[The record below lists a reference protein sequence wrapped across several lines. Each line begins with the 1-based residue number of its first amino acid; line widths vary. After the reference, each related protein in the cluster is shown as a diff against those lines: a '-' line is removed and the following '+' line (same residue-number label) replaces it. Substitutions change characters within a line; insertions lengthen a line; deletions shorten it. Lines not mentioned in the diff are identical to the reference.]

1 MSFQSEL
8 RSFLL
13 ADATIS
19 SLVGT
24 RIYPSVLPAG
34 AALPA
39 VVYFRVGGRTEHKP
53 LKAQTVRTRNF
64 TIQVQAIATKYDE
77 ADALE
82 EAIFARLNETSST
95 IAPRPL
101 GETQDLYDEQTR
113 QYITTS
119 DYSIWYTPA

>member
-13 ADATIS
+13 ADATLTA
-19 SLVGT
+19 LVGS

-34 AALPA
+34 ATLPA
-39 VVYFRVGGRTEHKP
+39 IVYFRVGGRTEHKP
-53 LKAQTVRTRNF
+53 QQTTTVKTRNF
-64 TIQVQAIATKYDE
+64 TVQIQAIAQKYDD
-77 ADALE
+77 ADEVE
-82 EAIFARLNETSST
+82 EAIFARMNSNSSV
-95 IAPRPL
+95 IKPRPL